1 MSGDDQHDDVAA
13 ALAILRDAG
22 FPVERIRILSAAQ
35 QGTGEPTPTIDRAAL
50 LDACCEL
57 LEDDVPRS
65 AKEFA
70 LDLRK
75 TFPGLTRKDVSSVLS
90 REGQGRVIYDR
101 DDYTY
106 TLTAID

>member
-1 MSGDDQHDDVAA
+1 MIGSGQNDDVTA

-22 FPVERIRILSAAQ
+22 FPVERIRILPASEQPA
-35 QGTGEPTPTIDRAAL
+35 EVVSTIDRAAL

-90 REGQGRVIYDR
+90 REGQGRVVYDR

-106 TLTAID
+106 TLTEID

>member
-1 MSGDDQHDDVAA
+1 MTGSGQNDDVTA

-22 FPVERIRILSAAQ
+22 FPVERIRILPASEQ
-35 QGTGEPTPTIDRAAL
+35 PTEVVSTIDRAAL

-90 REGQGRVIYDR
+90 REGQGRVFYDR

-106 TLTAID
+106 TLTEID

>member
-1 MSGDDQHDDVAA
+1 MSGGEQNDDVAA
-13 ALAILRDAG
+13 ALAILHDAG
-22 FPVERIRILSAAQ
+22 FPVERIRILPALASPADVA
-35 QGTGEPTPTIDRAAL
+35 PTIDRAAL

-70 LDLRK
+70 IDLRK

-106 TLTAID
+106 TLTEIA

>member
-1 MSGDDQHDDVAA
+1 MSGAGQNDDVAA

-22 FPVERIRILSAAQ
+22 FPIERIRILPASASPAEA
-35 QGTGEPTPTIDRAAL
+35 TSTIDRAAL

-70 LDLRK
+70 IDLRK

-106 TLTAID
+106 TLTEIA

>member
-1 MSGDDQHDDVAA
+1 MTGSGQNDDVAA

-22 FPVERIRILSAAQ
+22 FPVERIRVLPAAE
-35 QGTGEPTPTIDRAAL
+35 GSPEVAPTIDRAAL

-70 LDLRK
+70 LDLRQ
-75 TFPGLTRKDVSSVLS
+75 TFPGLTRKGVSSVLS
-90 REGQGRVIYDR
+90 REGQGRVVYDR

-106 TLTAID
+106 TLTEID

>member
-1 MSGDDQHDDVAA
+1 MSGSGQNDDVAA

-22 FPVERIRILSAAQ
+22 FPVERIRILSASAS
-35 QGTGEPTPTIDRAAL
+35 PVDAASTIDRAAL

-57 LEDDVPRS
+57 LEDDVPRL

-70 LDLRK
+70 IDLRK
-75 TFPGLTRKDVSSVLS
+75 TFLGLTRKDVSSVLS

-106 TLTAID
+106 TLTEID

>member
-1 MSGDDQHDDVAA
+1 MSGSGHNDDVAA

-22 FPVERIRILSAAQ
+22 FPVERIRIVSAA
-35 QGTGEPTPTIDRAAL
+35 ESPVAAASTIDRAAL

-90 REGQGRVIYDR
+90 REGQGRVVYDR

-106 TLTAID
+106 TLTEID

>member
-1 MSGDDQHDDVAA
+1 MSGDDQHEDVNR

-22 FPVERIRILSAAQ
+22 FPVERIRIVPASAQPADAA
-35 QGTGEPTPTIDRAAL
+35 PTIDRAAL

-106 TLTAID
+106 TLTEID

>member
-1 MSGDDQHDDVAA
+1 MTGSGQNDDVTR

-22 FPVERIRILSAAQ
+22 FPVERIRVLPVAEGPA
-35 QGTGEPTPTIDRAAL
+35 EVLPTIDRAAL

-75 TFPGLTRKDVSSVLS
+75 TFPGLTRKGVSSVLS
-90 REGQGRVIYDR
+90 REGQGRVVYDR

-106 TLTAID
+106 MLTEID

>member
-13 ALAILRDAG
+13 ALAILHDAG
-22 FPVERIRILSAAQ
+22 FPVARIRIVAAA
-35 QGTGEPTPTIDRAAL
+35 EPPAEAASTIDRAAL

-70 LDLRK
+70 LDLRT
-75 TFPGLTRKDVSSVLS
+75 TFPGLTRKDVSSVLT

-101 DDYTY
+101 DNYTY
-106 TLTAID
+106 TLTEID

>member
-1 MSGDDQHDDVAA
+1 MTESGQNDDVAA

-22 FPVERIRILSAAQ
+22 FPVERIRILPASEQPA
-35 QGTGEPTPTIDRAAL
+35 ESVSTIDRAAL

-90 REGQGRVIYDR
+90 REGQGRVVYDR

-106 TLTAID
+106 TLTEID